1 MHVIEAFDI
10 DLLLRTGRQV
20 DQGGLAGAIACA
32 VRDIYGAGTRGDVEN
47 APATLLSEGRYQK
60 SHQIVRSVEID
71 GKVANELSRVLIL
84 NLWPRLAD
92 TR

>member
-1 MHVIEAFDI
+1 
-10 DLLLRTGRQV
+10 
-20 DQGGLAGAIACA
+20 
-32 VRDIYGAGTRGDVEN
+32 
-47 APATLLSEGRYQK
+47 
-60 SHQIVRSVEID
+60 VEID